1 MASEAEKKA
10 EIERVLYARDIGE
23 SPILTALKEAA
34 KELREERDRWWPFKP
49 PWRRPKKPTPKTSP
63 GWEKKKLPKPEKVD
77 A

>member
-23 SPILTALKEAA
+23 NPILTSLRQAVEDLRKEQ
-34 KELREERDRWWPFKP
+34 RDWWPFKP
-49 PWRRPKKPTPKTSP
+49 PWRRPKRSPPKTSP
-63 GWEKKKLPKPEKVD
+63 DGEKKKLSDTEKVD